1 MKRKTTVD
9 FFLSKGLKSKFQ
21 NYLENIKSG
30 TFLLFGKSKKL
41 KISLIQEIG
50 LNKAEYIFLIDDDII
65 PLEKV
70 KYVLNYVRLSSDSLR
85 IVVIDIDNVNIY
97 SLNAMLKTLEEPP
110 SNCIFILLKSDTN
123 VIPTILS
130 RSIKIF
136 VNVDIGKLVEYLIKF
151 CGYSLN
157 WAEFVVYFSEQN
169 FDIIDYFNH
178 NLWNLKEKK
187 PGKVFEKLLNFLF
200 NPSIEIVFE
209 EDFWVKIFGSFI
221 SYRAL
226 MLLIKSFL
234 RDVYYLGIINKTYDP
249 DFAKYLEKNLIF
261 LKIIGREEFFN
272 KVMRFRIVDY
282 KLYQL
287 LNFIK
292 DINIGNIH
300 IYKRVNK
307 KILYVSL
314 IYNLYVLLGG
324 DI

>member
-1 MKRKTTVD
+1 
-9 FFLSKGLKSKFQ
+9 
-21 NYLENIKSG
+21 
-30 TFLLFGKSKKL
+30 
-41 KISLIQEIG
+41 QEIG

-110 SNCIFILLKSDTN
+110 SNCVFILLKSDTN

-151 CGYSLN
+151 YGYSLN

-187 PGKVFEKLLNFLF
+187 PSKVFEKLLNFLF
-200 NPSIEIVFE
+200 NPSVEMVFE
-209 EDFWVKIFGSFI
+209 EDFWVKNFGSFI
-221 SYRAL
+221 SYKAL
-226 MLLIKSFL
+226 MLLIESFL
-234 RDVYYLGIINKTYDP
+234 RDIYYLGIINKTYDP

-287 LNFIK
+287 LNFIR
-292 DINIGNIH
+292 DINIDNIH
-300 IYKRVNK
+300 LYKRVNK